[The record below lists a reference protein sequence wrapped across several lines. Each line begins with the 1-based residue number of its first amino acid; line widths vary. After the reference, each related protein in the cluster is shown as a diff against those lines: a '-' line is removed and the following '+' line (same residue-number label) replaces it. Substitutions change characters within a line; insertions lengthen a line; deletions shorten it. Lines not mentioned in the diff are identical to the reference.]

1 MIKELPPSIPFLLE
15 LIEEYER
22 RLAKANQYEYSVYL
36 EIIQDITELKDRLIK
51 SIET

>member
-15 LIEEYER
+15 LIEKYES
-22 RLAKANQYEYSVYL
+22 RLATANQYEYSVYV